1 MSKVWFGGYVY
12 VVCVLEQE
20 KGLREEDEEGG
31 RGKRMRNGEIEGNIE
46 TATSYNPT
54 PIPIPSPSPY
64 PTLALSLT

>member
-1 MSKVWFGGYVY
+1 MTY
-12 VVCVLEQE
+12 
-20 KGLREEDEEGG
+20 GLRDEEGG